1 MDYDDGAD
9 FNHPLLVTAAGAG
22 LFVALSGLVLLVF
35 RLRRTFGQIRAR
47 QPISP

>member
-1 MDYDDGAD
+1 MDYDDGED

-35 RLRRTFGQIRAR
+35 RLRRTFRQVRAR
-47 QPISP
+47 